1 MKKKLSLM
9 GLVLSVGM
17 LAAACGGAD
26 DTAESPD
33 TGSDNGGSEDLN
45 LVEEGKFTSAS
56 SGLYRPFNYEEGGN
70 LTGFD
75 IEIGNALA
83 EEMGLEPNPIT
94 TPWETI
100 IQGLNSNRFDA
111 ILGSMAITNERAEQV
126 AFSDPY
132 YYSGGVIFVREGNTE
147 ITSESDLEGARIGVV
162 GQSTYDTAA
171 QNYTD
176 DIQYYNSD
184 VVALQD
190 LTVEGRLDAV
200 ITADVVGF
208 EAQNA
213 GLEIEMVGEPLW
225 IEQAAVAVHQDNEAL
240 LEEINRAL
248 AAIIEDGTYDE
259 ISEKW
264 FGRNL
269 LDVDLEGIEI
279 LD

>member
-1 MKKKLSLM
+1 MKKKLSF
-9 GLVLSVGM
+9 LSVIFSAGM
-17 LAAACGGAD
+17 LLAACGGD
-26 DTAESPD
+26 DSTSSEE
-33 TGSDNGGSEDLN
+33 GSSTDGGNSDLN
-45 LVEEGKFTSAS
+45 LLEEGKFTTAS
-56 SGLYRPFNYEEGGN
+56 SGLYKPFNFEEGGN

-75 IEIGNALA
+75 IDIGNAISK
-83 EEMGLEPNPIT
+83 EMGLEPNPVT
-94 TPWETI
+94 TPFETI
-100 IQGLNSNRFDA
+100 IQGLTTNRFDA
-111 ILGSMAITNERAEQV
+111 VLGSMAITEERAKQV

-147 ITSESDLEGARIGVV
+147 ITSEDDLEGMTIGVV

-171 QNYTD
+171 QKYTD
-176 DIQYYNSD
+176 DIQYYSSD

-208 EAQNA
+208 EAQKA
-213 GLEIEMVGEPLW
+213 GLEIEVVGDPLW
-225 IEQAAVAVHQDNEAL
+225 IEQAAVAVRPDDEAL
-240 LEEINRAL
+240 LKAVNEAL

-259 ISEKW
+259 ISQKW

-279 LD
+279 LN

>member
-1 MKKKLSLM
+1 MNKKFTTAGVILTA
-9 GLVLSVGM
+9 GM
-17 LAAACGGAD
+17 LLAACGSD
-26 DTAESPD
+26 DST
-33 TGSDNGGSEDLN
+33 TGSEGSSEGAAGSDLN
-45 LVEEGKFTSAS
+45 LLEEGKFTTAS
-56 SGLYRPFNYEEGGN
+56 SGLYKPFNYEEGGN

-75 IEIGNALA
+75 IEIGNAIA
-83 EEMGLEPNPIT
+83 EEMGLEPNPVT

-100 IQGLNSNRFDA
+100 IQGLTTNRFDA
-111 ILGSMAITNERAEQV
+111 ILGSMAITEEREEQV
-126 AFSDPY
+126 SFSDPY

-147 ITSESDLEGARIGVV
+147 IQSEEDLEGATIGVV

-171 QNYTD
+171 QKYTD

-213 GLEIEMVGEPLW
+213 GLEIEMVGDPLW
-225 IEQAAVAVHQDNEAL
+225 IEQAAVAVRPEDEELLAAINEAL
-240 LEEINRAL
+240 AT
-248 AAIIEDGTYDE
+248 IIENGTYTE

-264 FGRNL
+264 FGRDL
-269 LDVDLEGIEI
+269 LDVDLEGVEI
-279 LD
+279 LN

>member
-1 MKKKLSLM
+1 MNKKLPFL
-9 GLVLSVGM
+9 GVVLSAGM
-17 LAAACGGAD
+17 IIAACGEE
-26 DTAESPD
+26 DTSNGSEG
-33 TGSDNGGSEDLN
+33 TGSEGEENDLN
-45 LVEEGKFTSAS
+45 LVEEGKFTTAS
-56 SGLYRPFNYEEGGN
+56 SGLYKPFNYTEGGD

-75 IEIGNALA
+75 IDISNALA

-100 IQGLNSNRFDA
+100 IQGLTTNRFDA
-111 ILGSMAITNERAEQV
+111 IIGSMAITEEREEQV
-126 AFSDPY
+126 SFSDPY
-132 YYSGGVIFVREGNTE
+132 YYSGGVIFAREGNTE
-147 ITSESDLEGARIGVV
+147 ITSEEDLEGAKIGVV

-171 QNYTD
+171 QQYTD

-190 LTVEGRLDAV
+190 LAIEGRLDAV

-213 GLEIEMVGEPLW
+213 GLEIEMVGDPLW
-225 IEQAAVAVHQDNEAL
+225 IEQAAVAVNKEDEALLAAVNEAL
-240 LEEINRAL
+240 D
-248 AAIIEDGTYDE
+248 AIIENGTYDE

-269 LDVDLEGIEI
+269 LDVDLEGVEI
-279 LD
+279 LN

>member
-1 MKKKLSLM
+1 MKKKLSFL
-9 GLVLSVGM
+9 GAVFSAGM
-17 LAAACGGAD
+17 LLAACGGD
-26 DTAESPD
+26 DTTSPEEGAG
-33 TGSDNGGSEDLN
+33 TEGGSSDLN

-56 SGLYRPFNYEEGGN
+56 SGLYKPFNYEEGGN

-83 EEMGLEPNPIT
+83 EEMGLEPNPVT
-94 TPWETI
+94 TPFETI
-100 IQGLNSNRFDA
+100 IQGLTTNRYDA
-111 ILGSMAITNERAEQV
+111 ILGSMAITEERAEQV

-147 ITSESDLEGARIGVV
+147 IASEADLEGATIGVV

-190 LTVEGRLDAV
+190 LEVEGRLDAV

-213 GLEIEMVGEPLW
+213 GLGIEMIGDPLW
-225 IEQAAVAVHQDNEAL
+225 IEQAAVAVRPEDEAL
-240 LEEINRAL
+240 LEAINEAL
-248 AAIIEDGTYDE
+248 AAIVENGTYDE
-259 ISEKW
+259 ISQKW

-279 LD
+279 LN